1 MEALIVVF
9 GVIILAVIFFRRYL
23 IIEDKLPMTGRRKN
37 MLSHFH
43 LQKPDSF
50 EVTPEEIIP
59 DISTID
65 SKNIAKAEIQFRKAE
80 ILIAR
85 GDLRTASK
93 TLIQAISLNPGYLEA
108 YAKLGMIYLHQNMH
122 IKAEN
127 IFKKL
132 ILSVVD
138 NPSFYSNLGLSLYNQ
153 GKLEDA
159 KYFYKKAIELDNSR
173 ASRFFA
179 LGQIYFELKELEPAT
194 DYIRKAILLEPRNQD
209 ILLTLVDIYLERNL
223 PEQAIEVLNELL
235 VLSPGNESALKLQ
248 EKAGR
253 MRGQP
258 INN

>member
-1 MEALIVVF
+1 L
-9 GVIILAVIFFRRYL
+9 IILAVIFFRRYL
-23 IIEDKLPMTGRRKN
+23 IIEDKHPMISRRKN

-43 LQKPDSF
+43 LQHQDSF

-65 SKNIAKAEIQFRKAE
+65 SKNIAKAEIHFRKAE
-80 ILIAR
+80 ILISR
-85 GDLRTASK
+85 GDLRTAAK

-108 YAKLGMIYLHQNMH
+108 YAKLGMIYMHQNMH
-122 IKAEN
+122 SKAEN

-159 KYFYKKAIELDNSR
+159 KYYYKKAVELDDSR

-179 LGQIYFELKELEPAT
+179 LGQIYYEMKELEPAT
-194 DYIRKAILLEPRNQD
+194 DYIKKAIMLEPRNQD
-209 ILLTLVDIYLERNL
+209 ILLTLVHIYLDRNL
-223 PEQAIEVLNELL
+223 PEQAIEVLNEVL
-235 VLSPGNESALKLQ
+235 VLSPGNETALALQ
-248 EKAGR
+248 ERANR
-253 MRGQP
+253 MRGM
-258 INN
+258 